1 MHFSLG
7 VNSRGK
13 YVLTLADLVA
23 RISGFHPGYPGS
35 ILGRELLIISH
46 FTALLTDASLRSFL
60 PRPET

>member
-1 MHFSLG
+1 MYFSLG

-35 ILGRELLIISH
+35 ILGRELLISH